1 MSPRLPRLVKK
12 NSPEAQ
18 EITNPV
24 SKTTTTQRS
33 PQMVVRSWIREREVS
48 NPTQQA
54 RARWAMMFRG

>member
-18 EITNPV
+18 EITNPAPKIAT
-24 SKTTTTQRS
+24 SQQS
-33 PQMVVRSWIREREVS
+33 PQSIVRSWIREREVS